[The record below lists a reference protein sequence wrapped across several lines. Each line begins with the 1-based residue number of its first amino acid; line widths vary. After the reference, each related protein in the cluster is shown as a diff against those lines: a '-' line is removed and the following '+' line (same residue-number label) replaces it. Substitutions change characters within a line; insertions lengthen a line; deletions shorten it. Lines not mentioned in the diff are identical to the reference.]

1 MSAPIR
7 IDRDQIAAIASKCQT
22 SGTTIQEQAHLM
34 KQYMD
39 ELQTALAGIP
49 RLSMSDRFAEW
60 NSQFASLSNSLE
72 ESNKYLN
79 GVVQTV
85 DNFVAQLGS

>member
-7 IDRDQIAAIASKCQT
+7 IDREQIASIASKCQT
-22 SGTTIQEQAHLM
+22 SGTTIQEQASLM

-39 ELQTALAGIP
+39 ELQAALAGIP
-49 RLSMSDRFAEW
+49 RLSMADRFAEW
-60 NSQFASLSNSLE
+60 NTQFARLSQSLE
-72 ESNKYLN
+72 ESNRYLS

-85 DNFVAQLGS
+85 DNFVASLGN